1 MSYAEKR
8 NGKPTGVHI
17 GEVYRKI
24 NGKPKTFRRRF
35 TTKKDADGYE
45 LYVKLTG
52 DEPPT
57 LDNTQ
62 STGAPTFAE
71 VVVKAKAKGGPKG
84 KWKAGRD
91 GSLMQRLDFCV
102 TVIGTHEIQNVT
114 RGVLGKIV
122 ERLEKR
128 PVAATRKQPLTPATI
143 NRYLAAAHSVLTFA
157 HREGIMTERPPE
169 APYLDEASTRKER
182 DILHVGQDEVVFNL
196 MREAGHEVD
205 ALCCEFLLETGFRRG
220 ELLHKLAPDQITI
233 EQVQDEDGTVVP
245 VGVVRLHKGQTKNNK
260 GRVAILSADLAKN
273 IRALVATESLPD
285 GLLLL
290 RHFKTA
296 CEAAG
301 YTGNLVLHSLRH
313 TRNTRLRKAGI
324 TKEMR
329 KQLLGH
335 MSDEANA
342 IYDHTD
348 LEDHLMVAKKVEEYA
363 GDRRKNRGAAKVVA
377 FNKVS

>member
-1 MSYAEKR
+1 MAYAEKR
-8 NGKPTGVHI
+8 DGKLTGVWL
-17 GEVYRKI
+17 GEVYR
-24 NGKPKTFRRRF
+24 KPKTFRRRF
-35 TTKKDADGYE
+35 KTKKDAEGYE

-62 STGAPTFAE
+62 STGAPTFTEAVE
-71 VVVKAKAKGGPKG
+71 RAKAKGGPKG

-102 TVIGTHEIQNVT
+102 TVIGTYEIQNVT
-114 RGVLGKIV
+114 RAVLGKIS

-128 PVAATRKQPLTPATI
+128 PASPNKKGPLSPATI
-143 NRYLAAAHSVLTFA
+143 NRYLAAAHAVLTFC
-157 HREGIMTERPPE
+157 HREGLMSERPPE

-182 DILHVGQDEVVFNL
+182 DILQIGQDEVVFGL
-196 MREAGHEVD
+196 MRQAGHEVD

-220 ELLHKLAPDQITI
+220 ELLRKLAPDQITI
-233 EQVQDEDGTVVP
+233 EQAEDEDGTAVP
-245 VGVVRLHKGQTKNNK
+245 VGVVRLHKGQTKNNR
-260 GRVAILSADLAKN
+260 GRMSILSADVAKK
-273 IRALVATESLPD
+273 IRALVATQSLPD
-285 GLLLL
+285 GVQLL
-290 RHFKTA
+290 RHFKKA
-296 CEAAG
+296 CETAG

-363 GDRRKNRGAAKVVA
+363 GDRRKKRVGENVLA
-377 FNKVS
+377 FGKVS

>member
-1 MSYAEKR
+1 MSYTEKR

-17 GEVYRKI
+17 GEVYRK
-24 NGKPKTFRRRF
+24 GRTFRRRF

-52 DEPPT
+52 EEPPR

-71 VVVKAKAKGGPKG
+71 VTEKAKAKGGPKG

-102 TVIGTHEIQNVT
+102 TVIGTYEVPQVT
-114 RGVLGKIV
+114 RAVLGLIV
-122 ERLEKR
+122 ERLEKK
-128 PVAATRKQPLTPATI
+128 PASTTRKRPLSPATI
-143 NRYLAAAHSVLTFA
+143 NRYLAAAHAVLTFA
-157 HREGIMTERPPE
+157 HRENIMSERPPE
-169 APYLDEASTRKER
+169 APYLEEEPTRKAR
-182 DILHVGQDEVVFNL
+182 DILQIGQDEVVFRL

-220 ELLHKLAPDQITI
+220 ELLRKLTPEQITI
-233 EQVQDEDGTVVP
+233 EQVMDEDGTPVP
-245 VGVVRLHKGQTKNNK
+245 VGVARLHKGQTKNNK

-273 IRALVATESLPD
+273 IRALIATKSLPD

-290 RHFKTA
+290 RHFQNA
-296 CEAAG
+296 CAAAG

-324 TKEMR
+324 TMEMR
-329 KQLLGH
+329 KRLLGH
-335 MSDEANA
+335 MSDDVNE
-342 IYDHTD
+342 IYNHTD
-348 LEDHLMVAKKVEEYA
+348 LEDHLVVAKKVEEYA
-363 GDRRKNRGAAKVVA
+363 GDRRKKVLKAEVVA
-377 FNKVS
+377 FGKVS

>member
-1 MSYAEKR
+1 MAYAEKR
-8 NGKPTGVHI
+8 DGKLTGVWI
-17 GEVYRKI
+17 GEVYR
-24 NGKPKTFRRRF
+24 KPKTFRRRF
-35 TTKKDADGYE
+35 KTKKDADGYE

-52 DEPPT
+52 EEPPT
-57 LDNTQ
+57 LENTQ

-71 VVVKAKAKGGPKG
+71 VVVLAKAKGGPKG

-114 RGVLGKIV
+114 RAVLGKIV

-128 PVAATRKQPLTPATI
+128 PVAATRRRPLTPATI

-157 HREGIMTERPPE
+157 HREELMAHLPPE

-182 DILHVGQDEVVFNL
+182 DILHVGQDEVVFRL
-196 MREAGHEVD
+196 MRDAGREVD

-220 ELLHKLAPDQITI
+220 ELLRKLTPDQITI
-233 EQVQDEDGTVVP
+233 EQVRGEDGTPVP

-285 GLLLL
+285 GVQLL
-290 RHFKTA
+290 RHFQKA
-296 CEAAG
+296 CEDAG

-363 GDRRKNRGAAKVVA
+363 GDRRKKGPIGEVVA
-377 FNKVS
+377 FGKVS